1 MRRVLRHTFRW
12 RPSLL
17 GKFALVSVLPIVAL
31 GVVLGYYLKG
41 KIEERALTNARELAV
56 LTSEIGIQPYLTPA
70 DVERGLTPA
79 QIRALD
85 RALRNEAVN
94 KKIARLKIWNRDNR
108 IVYSDARGV
117 IGRRFPPADD
127 LREAFAGKTHSGVS
141 RLDSAE
147 NVGERDLGLGE
158 ALEVYVPL
166 RFGPG
171 TKPVGAFEMYLP
183 YKPIAASISS
193 DTRTAYLLLLA
204 GLGLLYAT
212 LFRIVAG
219 ASKRLRHQA
228 EENRRQALHDGLTDL
243 PNRTLFHDRV
253 RQALLAARRDDGRLA
268 VMLIDLDRF
277 KDVNDTLGHQS
288 GDLLLQ
294 ALGPRLR
301 GALRESDTVA
311 RLGGDEFGVLLPR
324 IADPGA
330 AVQLA
335 ETLSEALR
343 QPLEVEDLVLETEA
357 SIGIALFPE
366 HGDDVDTLLR
376 RADVAM
382 YLAKEANVGI
392 ELYAPERDHY
402 SPARLGLLSELRRAI
417 EQGELVLHYQ
427 PKASLEDGRV
437 CSVEAL
443 VRWQHPER
451 GLLPPVEFV
460 QFAEHT
466 GLMRP
471 LTLYILDHALE
482 QCAAW
487 RAQGLELGL
496 AVNLSARDL
505 CDAELPGE
513 AAALLEK
520 WALDPAVL
528 ELEVTEST
536 ILADPLRARAV
547 LTRLSE
553 LGVRIAIDDFGS
565 GYTSLGY
572 LKRLPIDVLKIDK
585 SFILG
590 MGADESDAV
599 IVRSAIDLG
608 HNLGLEVVAE
618 GVETDTIWDDLA
630 GLGCDVAQGFYLARP
645 MPSASLVGW
654 LHAHA
659 SGGRRHL
666 QRKDLAAGARHR
678 LAADEP
684 QRSATSPHV
693 GH

>member
-1 MRRVLRHTFRW
+1 MQRPRLQW

-17 GKFALVSVLPIVAL
+17 EKFALVGVVPIVAL
-31 GVVLGYYLKG
+31 GVVLGYYLKQ
-41 KIEERALTNARELAV
+41 KIEQRALANAREVAV
-56 LTSEIGIQPYLTPA
+56 LTSEVGLLPHLAPA
-70 DVERGLTPA
+70 DLEHGLSAERE
-79 QIRALD
+79 RALD
-85 RALRNEAVN
+85 AALANSSVGD
-94 KKIARLKIWNRDNR
+94 KIARIKVWNLDRR
-108 IVYSDARGV
+108 IVYSDAKDA

-127 LREAFAGKTHSGVS
+127 LDEAFAGKVS
-141 RLDSAE
+141 SDISHLDDAE
-147 NVGERDLGLGE
+147 NVDERNLKLGE
-158 ALEVYVPL
+158 ALEIYVPL
-166 RFGPG
+166 RFQRNA
-171 TKPVGAFEMYLP
+171 KPAGAFEMYLP
-183 YKPIAASISS
+183 YKPIAASIAS

-204 GLGLLYAT
+204 GLGLLYAA

-228 EENRRQALHDGLTDL
+228 EENRHQALHDGLTGL
-243 PNRTLFHDRV
+243 PNRTLFRDRV
-253 RQALLAARRDDGRLA
+253 HQALLAGKRDETLAA

-288 GDLLLQ
+288 GDLLLR

-324 IADPGA
+324 VSDSTA

-335 ETLSEALR
+335 QVLSKALR
-343 QPLEVEDLVLETEA
+343 EPFEVDELVLETEA

-366 HGDDVDTLLR
+366 HGENVDTLLR

-392 ELYAPERDHY
+392 ELYAVERDHY
-402 SPARLGLLSELRRAI
+402 SPARLGLLAELRRAI

-437 CSVEAL
+437 HSVEAL

-471 LTLYILDHALE
+471 LTLYVLDRALE
-482 QCAAW
+482 QCARW
-487 RAQGLELGL
+487 RSEGIVLGL

-505 CDAELPGE
+505 CDVALPMEVAE
-513 AAALLEK
+513 LLEK
-520 WALDPAVL
+520 WHVEPCLL

-547 LTRLSE
+547 LTRLGE

-585 SFILG
+585 SFVLG
-590 MGADESDAV
+590 MAGDESDAV

-618 GVETDTIWDDLA
+618 GVESNAIWRNLA

-645 MPSASLVGW
+645 MPSDTLVGW
-654 LHAHA
+654 LERHAAATVEGVDDKRARA
-659 SGGRRHL
+659 SLEAPRRSSST
-666 QRKDLAAGARHR
+666 
-678 LAADEP
+678 P
-684 QRSATSPHV
+684 ST
-693 GH
+693 

>member
-1 MRRVLRHTFRW
+1 M
-12 RPSLL
+12 
-17 GKFALVSVLPIVAL
+17 
-31 GVVLGYYLKG
+31 
-41 KIEERALTNARELAV
+41 
-56 LTSEIGIQPYLTPA
+56 
-70 DVERGLTPA
+70 
-79 QIRALD
+79 
-85 RALRNEAVN
+85 
-94 KKIARLKIWNRDNR
+94 
-108 IVYSDARGV
+108 
-117 IGRRFPPADD
+117 
-127 LREAFAGKTHSGVS
+127 
-141 RLDSAE
+141 
-147 NVGERDLGLGE
+147 
-158 ALEVYVPL
+158 
-166 RFGPG
+166 
-171 TKPVGAFEMYLP
+171 
-183 YKPIAASISS
+183 
-193 DTRTAYLLLLA
+193 
-204 GLGLLYAT
+204 
-212 LFRIVAG
+212 
-219 ASKRLRHQA
+219 
-228 EENRRQALHDGLTDL
+228 
-243 PNRTLFHDRV
+243 
-253 RQALLAARRDDGRLA
+253 
-268 VMLIDLDRF
+268 
-277 KDVNDTLGHQS
+277 
-288 GDLLLQ
+288 
-294 ALGPRLR
+294 
-301 GALRESDTVA
+301 
-311 RLGGDEFGVLLPR
+311 
-324 IADPGA
+324 
-330 AVQLA
+330 
-335 ETLSEALR
+335 
-343 QPLEVEDLVLETEA
+343 LETEA

-417 EQGELVLHYQ
+417 EHGELVLHYQ
-427 PKASLEDGRV
+427 PKASLEDGKVR
-437 CSVEAL
+437 SVEAL

-487 RAQGLELGL
+487 RAQGIELGL

-505 CDAELPGE
+505 CDAELPAE

-520 WALDPAVL
+520 WALDPGVL

-645 MPSASLVGW
+645 MPSESLVGW

-666 QRKDLAAGARHR
+666 QREDLAARARHG

-684 QRSATSPHV
+684 QRSAASPRV